1 MLWSDR
7 PTQAYVF
14 RTCSEQGV
22 TVALARLES
31 VRAGRVRAPQ
41 IVRCPAREHD
51 FHSASKLALD
61 FLLRRATMTARQLP
75 VPNFIQDGEN
85 PLGLGYTAAA
95 REDGYDGRVQ
105 ALAAAPT

>member
-1 MLWSDR
+1 MSAGPCLRTLLLLAPGARRLPPSGPEMLWSDR

-61 FLLRRATMTARQLP
+61 FLLRRATMTARQL
-75 VPNFIQDGEN
+75 
-85 PLGLGYTAAA
+85 
-95 REDGYDGRVQ
+95 
-105 ALAAAPT
+105 